1 MRTDIVS
8 EPDRYGRTGIGVG
21 AACVRS
27 EWRNEAVDYCLDAP
41 AFVPRGSVTG
51 RLHDMPRE
59 KIQYLSHTIHRP

>member
-1 MRTDIVS
+1 MKWVIV

-41 AFVPRGSVTG
+41 AFLARGSVTG
-51 RLHDMPRE
+51 RDHDTPRE
-59 KIQYLSHTIHRP
+59 QIEYISHTIHRP